1 MTGPALGGA
10 EPSVEESDAAPGS
23 PQALDRGCA
32 CPTLANASYRVGA
45 DPTPLIDPTCP
56 LHTD

>member
-1 MTGPALGGA
+1 MTAPADGGTTGD
-10 EPSVEESDAAPGS
+10 DAAVAPGS

-56 LHTD
+56 VHTG

>member
-1 MTGPALGGA
+1 MTGPAGPGA
-10 EPSVEESDAAPGS
+10 PGDDAAPGS
-23 PQALDRGCA
+23 PQALDQGCA

-56 LHTD
+56 LHTG